1 MTQLDIELAALRAR
15 RRSPGLY
22 ARLRSLPLFDRR
34 GIREPDER
42 DAYWLTV
49 QRRLA
54 ESDAAFLLR
63 HRQAPPTAS
72 GPLLPALRVGDE

>member
-1 MTQLDIELAALRAR
+1 MTQLDVELAALRAR

-22 ARLRSLPLFDRR
+22 ARLRSLSLFDRR
-34 GIREPDER
+34 AIREPDER
-42 DAYWLTV
+42 DAYWLNV

-63 HRQAPPTAS
+63 HREVRTPDPSIQ
-72 GPLLPALRVGDE
+72 LPALRTND